1 VPLTILKRAR
11 KVPLAV
17 TSLRPALE
25 SALAA
30 AGVADREVTLVLV
43 SDRAIHRLN
52 REWRH
57 VDAPTDCLSF
67 PAGEGEDG
75 QFAGEVLGDIVIS
88 VDTALAQ
95 GCEHVPEGTAPED
108 ALAEEV
114 VFLFVHSLLHLL
126 GYDHHE
132 PEDGEAMRAR
142 EREILGTISRTR
154 PPASPG

>member
-1 VPLTILKRAR
+1 MPLTILKRTR

-17 TSLRPALE
+17 PALRPALE
-25 SALAA
+25 SALLAT
-30 AGVADREVTLVLV
+30 GVADREVTLVLV

-52 REWRH
+52 REWRGI
-57 VDAPTDCLSF
+57 DTPTDCLSF

-114 VFLFVHSLLHLL
+114 VFLFVHSLLHLM

-132 PEDGEAMRAR
+132 PDDEEEMQAR
-142 EREILGTISRTR
+142 EQAVLGSISRTR
-154 PPASPG
+154 PPASRG